1 MKRILFCFA
10 AIVFCQSFTFAEK
23 QFSAKIGPAWPSSLW
38 ETEKP
43 TAWDAALQTGVVF
56 DKRVGIGGS
65 LDFLWNNDAKET
77 AQGNGIYQVSVT
89 QRTFMFPICGYL
101 SISPLPQLILSP
113 SISGYV
119 GLNTMYFSYE
129 GNSIKKTATDSS
141 FRVDGNGWYM
151 GLIWKIAADAV
162 LRIGDNS
169 ALFAGLEY
177 QWSKPRKLGDSEGNL
192 YLRRNMSGLG
202 VRMGVKVD
210 Y

>member
-1 MKRILFCFA
+1 MKKILYCFA
-10 AIVFCQSFTFAEK
+10 AIVFCQSFTFAEN

-43 TAWDAALQTGVVF
+43 TAWDAGLQSGVVF
-56 DKRVGIGGS
+56 DKRVSIGGS

-77 AQGNGIYQVSVT
+77 SLGNETYQVSVK
-89 QRTFMFPICGYL
+89 QRTFMFPVCAYL
-101 SISPLPQLILSP
+101 SITPLPDLILSP

-119 GLNTMYFSYE
+119 GLNTMYFTYRGDSTRIATSTKE
-129 GNSIKKTATDSS
+129 G
-141 FRVDGNGWYM
+141 RVDGNGWYM

-169 ALFAGLEY
+169 SLFAGLEY
-177 QWSKPRKLGDSEGNL
+177 QWSKPRKLGESEGNL

-202 VRMGVKVD
+202 VRMGIKVD